1 LTLHFRLLGPNAAP
15 SQSFTWQLP
24 VSLGQ
29 SVRVQTSTNLVDWVS
44 LTLVTNFGMEIDWR
58 HTYSRPQGF
67 FRIVPQ

>member
-29 SVRVQTSTNLVDWVS
+29 SVRVQTSTNLSDWVP
-44 LTLVTNFGMEIDWR
+44 LTVLANCGMDVNWQ